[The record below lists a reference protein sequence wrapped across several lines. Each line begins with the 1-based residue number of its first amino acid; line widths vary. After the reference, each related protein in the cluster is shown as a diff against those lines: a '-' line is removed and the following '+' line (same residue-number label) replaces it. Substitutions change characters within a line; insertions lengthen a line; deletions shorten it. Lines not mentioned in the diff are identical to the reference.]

1 MLSRYVCYLIVQ
13 NGDPRKEI
21 IAIGQTYFAVKTR
34 QQIEREHKKDGIEII
49 KTAPGVG
56 APETAMRVI
65 GLTATSPSHYNR
77 IWEEKSSELPKMQGG
92 HS

>member
-1 MLSRYVCYLIVQ
+1 MDDILLSRYVCYLIVQ

-56 APETAMRVI
+56 APETAI
-65 GLTATSPSHYNR
+65 GAEDLTDLSAPLLYSNNR
-77 IWEEKSSELPKMQGG
+77 GNAR
-92 HS
+92 